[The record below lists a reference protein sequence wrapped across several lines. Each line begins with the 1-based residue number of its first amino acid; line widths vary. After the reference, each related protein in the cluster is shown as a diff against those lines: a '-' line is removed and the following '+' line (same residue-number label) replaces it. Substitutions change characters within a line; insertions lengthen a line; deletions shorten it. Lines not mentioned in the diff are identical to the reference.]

1 MGIWSFVAKERNPE
15 PIDKFRELIEDFRED
30 FTKTCQDVRMRQ
42 DIQLRKLQVL
52 SESQQETL
60 LRFEEILYGIQER
73 LNSQVISSVGS
84 IVDESPDN

>member
-1 MGIWSFVAKERNPE
+1 MGIWSSVAKERNPE

-84 IVDESPDN
+84 IADNETD